1 MAIYAANN
9 LFKGILKYSNNG
21 GALLGGVIANSMNSQ
36 YHQAIINDFVEHTK
50 TQVMEYVPRSI
61 TVTKSELQGKTTIE
75 AFPDS
80 DQAKVYNSLAQKIYQ
95 HTESKVP
102 APLDE
107 KQLHEWAFKWADT
120 LLAIETGEVRS
131 TGASI

>member
-1 MAIYAANN
+1 
-9 LFKGILKYSNNG
+9 
-21 GALLGGVIANSMNSQ
+21 MNSE
-36 YHQAIINDFVEHTK
+36 YHKSIIDDFVEHTQ
-50 TQVMEYVPRSI
+50 TQVIEYVPRSV
-61 TVTKSELQGKTTIE
+61 TVTQSELQGKTTIE

-80 DQAKVYNSLAQKIYQ
+80 EQAKVYKALADKIYN
-95 HTESKVP
+95 HTDSKVP
-102 APLDE
+102 TPLND